1 MIAYADRLTRC
12 GRDGGLEAAPLRD
25 FGHPAFPAPFDGRK
39 ILAKLGR
46 IAPRD
51 SIFRSGCSKIE
62 SVAISLAWPRRHMA
76 VVARRAAGCRH
87 KRAAERGSAALV

>member
-25 FGHPAFPAPFDGRK
+25 FGHPAFPAPSDGRK

-51 SIFRSGCSKIE
+51 QSGALFDFSIRLFENWSPVKNSE
-62 SVAISLAWPRRHMA
+62 AIDPSL
-76 VVARRAAGCRH
+76 
-87 KRAAERGSAALV
+87 